1 MDISPKCFSIMTNND
16 DDEPGVIIIR
26 TKDSNKILH
35 LRLPDSNSFSQWQ
48 IMLSDAIANVISID
62 AIKLQPTGRVSSSK
76 IISALTICNLL
87 TSTNNPAII
96 RLKTSLRMRHLM
108 SEIIQRLNLSP
119 HLVSQNEVQDLIIE
133 ADNHIILR
141 NDVDL
146 SFLKAINERI
156 YDKEALAAISFEI
169 QMEESNDPITY
180 GWTAATIAAIE
191 DKDTMIINELSE
203 KEKLLNAELSDITA
217 AFATISDNAVDVE
230 VPIISTETIE
240 TVANITET
248 NITSPSAFNSKEN
261 SQENKE
267 PKAFVPTVIAS
278 LSPFSFT
285 SPFGRKKIVEID
297 DKHVTPVSMNPSIDT
312 NLFETNNDPAPIP
325 VEISLSVP
333 LLPALRDSNKP
344 KLVSDKS
351 VTFNLDKENKKEV
364 TSKESNNV
372 RRPLSNISNTL
383 DNNEQMRSKK
393 KSPISAPSHAKR
405 KVIVSPTNTM
415 TSNNETIVQQLSL
428 SEPASSSNINNLIQ
442 FYQEKSNST
451 KTITTTIPCTTTT
464 INDVM
469 IINEKSDK
477 SEKSSDKLKEK
488 SYSKDKVITNKVIY
502 VAVTIAII
510 SIIITSLSLTYTL
523 TTARTKSLDETLYF
537 KDGKLDLEKVQFTK
551 KIYDSIPI
559 DVPKDI
565 RQESAILATLKT
577 YDSNVPIQKKETI
590 DKG

>member
-1 MDISPKCFSIMTNND
+1 MTNND

-76 IISALTICNLL
+76 IISALTVCNLL

-119 HLVSQNEVQDLIIE
+119 HLVSQTEVQDLIIE

-180 GWTAATIAAIE
+180 GWTAATIAAVE

-217 AFATISDNAVDVE
+217 AFATISDKAVDVE
-230 VPIISTETIE
+230 VPIICTETIE
-240 TVANITET
+240 TLSNTTEN
-248 NITSPSAFNSKEN
+248 NITSPSASDSKEK

-267 PKAFVPTVIAS
+267 PTTFVPTVIAS

-297 DKHVTPVSMNPSIDT
+297 DKHVTPVNMNPSIDT

-325 VEISLSVP
+325 ADISLSVP

-364 TSKESNNV
+364 KTKETNNL

-383 DNNEQMRSKK
+383 DNNEQTKSKK

-442 FYQEKSNST
+442 FYQEKSN
-451 KTITTTIPCTTTT
+451 KAQTITTTIPSTKSAT
-464 INDVM
+464 IDDVM

-477 SEKSSDKLKEK
+477 LKEN
-488 SYSKDKVITNKVIY
+488 SYSKDKLVTNKVIY
-502 VAVTIAII
+502 LAAAIAII

-551 KIYDSIPI
+551 KIYDSIPM

-577 YDSNVPIQKKETI
+577 YDSNVPIQKKETV